1 MFNIRNFV
9 DEYARLSLLRSKE
22 LGFYA
27 LRDVALVDLCL
38 SWLAEYHPAE
48 KPTLMPMLLQGHL
61 NAAIEPNA
69 RPGLTVL
76 RQYAPGLASRLAWR
90 RAQGEHARHSHS
102 TALQVLNEQMV
113 LRPNAS
119 AELRRFLKL
128 TVEAP
133 APFRLHDLDYAKP
146 GGAHYLPW
154 SAALSKE
161 APIELRIPEVRSVPD
176 APYKLRSRAINPP
189 VAIEWDTLLK
199 VAADVDA
206 REARASFPEWLKPLK
221 LADRLKK
228 VKIEDL
234 GTGFLRNKRLTLEG
248 VQHVVGMLSSGKSTL
263 LNALLFALCSP
274 GYDKKIGVIVRDT
287 VSGAALVARLKAHG
301 ISATLLSSFPRR
313 DEHLS
318 TLHWSMS
325 RLDADGK
332 LSATAQ
338 LTEMLGVA
346 CPLHGFNEGSENPR
360 LSAVIRN
367 FDQRPCH
374 DLKQGKSNQ
383 ALTCPL
389 IATCPSQS
397 AQQKLAN
404 SQVVVLTPQA
414 MFWMTP
420 DKTALREQI
429 SLPEMFQ
436 YTLDVILVDEADT
449 IQSDLDKLCTQDQVL
464 LSPNVA
470 AFTAS
475 SIRCVTQAV
484 NGNSGGQYASPMHV
498 QWHRTLNR
506 LQDSIS
512 AIYHLLICHS
522 ETLNWLTYRKPFTAA
537 SIFADVYL
545 YSGNKDDRSARERH
559 DTLEQIAVLASSL
572 YRAASAIND
581 DQSALPD
588 DQLGQL
594 KHAFT
599 FLSALRLQI
608 LDTSLYDD
616 EHPALQAIQKALL
629 DGCLSWL
636 LTDDFAA
643 PSGNERRQES
653 SRFQRPRPADSVAG
667 VARCIVLA
675 MLANECLASYAY
687 LVRHHSAVEQ
697 EFELAGDSAFREA
710 KRIMDL
716 YGHLLPRPMVGA
728 VYGLLFEP
736 AGEGTQG
743 GVLRLVNHLGVG
755 RYLLTHMNT
764 LMTAAHQAGPHALL
778 LSGTSWAGGESENAS
793 PTFDLQIP
801 VAAILSQPAR
811 EREAIRKSRYE
822 LLSILNAPSRV
833 SGRAPEDRRFE
844 LQRMATQLIKAGSSG
859 QSLLSR
865 KWDELAEDRAFE
877 IHRRRRAMLVTNN
890 YEDARHVAVAM
901 SFEARDRHIIYCLV
915 PDKQA
920 RAGHIKKQVVATD
933 SLDSSRVVW
942 LPRSQIEEFG
952 ASPEGSVLVAPL
964 GPASRGHNIVTVEG
978 EAVAAVSAIY
988 FLHRP
993 FPRPD
998 DLDRF
1003 TGLINRAAH
1012 DICTGRKQPLP
1023 PSNPAVH
1030 ADWAARVLRSTVD
1043 RGFALR
1049 ASYQE
1054 MSRDARE
1061 QYAWDLLTSLWQTI
1075 GRGIRGGVPVYV
1087 AFCDERFAPG
1097 LFGGKRDTAYSSC
1110 LIQICET
1117 LTNAAESDV
1126 DHNIA
1131 KSLYGPFLDSLKEML
1146 AEDPASPTASISQT
1160 EAISHG

>member
-1 MFNIRNFV
+1 MFNIRHFV

-27 LRDVALVDLCL
+27 LRDVALIDLCL

-48 KPTLMPMLLQGHL
+48 KPTIMPMLLQGHL
-61 NAAIEPNA
+61 SAAIDPRA
-69 RPGLTVL
+69 RPGLAVL

-90 RAQGEHARHSHS
+90 RAQEEHARNGYS
-102 TALQVLNEQMV
+102 TAIQIIDEQTV
-113 LRPNAS
+113 PRPNAPL
-119 AELRRFLKL
+119 ELKRFLKL

-133 APFRLHDLDYAKP
+133 APYRLHELAYAKP

-154 SAALSKE
+154 SAALSKDT
-161 APIELRIPEVRSVPD
+161 PIELRIPEVRSVPD
-176 APYKLRSRAINPP
+176 ESYKLRSRAINPP

-206 REARASFPEWLKPLK
+206 REAAAGFPEWLKPLK
-221 LADRLKK
+221 LADRLQK

-234 GTGFLRNKRLTLEG
+234 GAGFLRNRRLTIEG

-263 LNALLFALCSP
+263 LSALLFALSSP

-287 VSGAALVARLKAHG
+287 VSGANLVARLKAHG
-301 ISATLLSSFPRR
+301 VSATLLSSFPRR

-318 TLHWSMS
+318 TLHWSTS
-325 RLDADGK
+325 RLDADTK

-346 CPLHGFNEGSENPR
+346 CPLHGFNQDVDNPR

-374 DLKQGKSNQ
+374 DLKQGISTQ

-389 IATCPSQS
+389 IGTCPSQS
-397 AQQKLAN
+397 AQQKLMK
-404 SQVVVLTPQA
+404 SQIVVLTPQA

-420 DKTALREQI
+420 DKTVLREQI

-484 NGNSGGQYASPMHV
+484 NLNSGGQYASPMHV

-512 AIYHLLICHS
+512 AIYHLLICHT
-522 ETLNWLTYRKPFTAA
+522 ETLSWLTYRKPFTAA
-537 SIFADVYL
+537 SIFADIFL
-545 YSGNKDDRSARERH
+545 YSGDRENISPLERQA
-559 DTLEQIAVLASSL
+559 TLEQIAVLASSL
-572 YRAASAIND
+572 YRAASAVND
-581 DQSALPD
+581 DQSALPG

-594 KHAFT
+594 NNAFT
-599 FLSALRLQI
+599 FLSDLRLQI

-616 EHPALQAIQKALL
+616 EHPALRAIQKALL

-636 LTDDFAA
+636 LPEDFSAQ
-643 PSGNERRQES
+643 SVNRIRQDS
-653 SRFQRPRPADSVAG
+653 SRFQRPRPTDTVAG

-736 AGEGTQG
+736 AGEATQG

-755 RYLLTHMNT
+755 RYLLTHMNK
-764 LMTAAHQAGPHALL
+764 LMAAAQQAGPHALL

-793 PTFDLQIP
+793 PTYDLQIP

-822 LLSILNAPSRV
+822 LLSVMNAPTRV
-833 SGRAPEDRRFE
+833 SGRAPEDRRLE
-844 LQRMATQLIKAGSSG
+844 LQRMASQLVKAGSSG

-865 KWDELAEDRAFE
+865 KWDELAETRAFE
-877 IHRRRRAMLVTNN
+877 IHRRRRAMLITNN

-920 RAGHIKKQVVATD
+920 RADDFKKHAVAID
-933 SLDSSRVVW
+933 AVNSNRVVW

-964 GPASRGHNIVTVEG
+964 GPASRGHNIVTIEG
-978 EAVAAVSAIY
+978 EAIAAVSAIF

-1003 TGLINRAAH
+1003 TGLINRVAH
-1012 DICTGRKQPLP
+1012 DICTGRKQPSP
-1023 PSNPAVH
+1023 PSTPGVH

-1097 LFGGKRDTAYSSC
+1097 LFEGKRDTAYSSC

-1117 LTNAAESDV
+1117 LTSAAEAEA

-1131 KSLYGPFLDSLKEML
+1131 RSLYGPFLDALKGML
-1146 AEDPASPTASISQT
+1146 AGEVADPPKHNVEQ
-1160 EAISHG
+1160 EALSHG

>member
-1 MFNIRNFV
+1 MFDVRNFLA
-9 DEYARLSLLRSKE
+9 EYARLSLLRAQD

-38 SWLAEYHPAE
+38 SWLAEFHPTETPAI
-48 KPTLMPMLLQGHL
+48 MPMLLQGHL
-61 NAAIEPNA
+61 NAAIDPRA
-69 RPGLTVL
+69 RPGLAIL
-76 RQYAPGLASRLAWR
+76 RQYAPGLASRLSWR
-90 RAQGEHARHSHS
+90 RAREEHAKHNRS
-102 TALQVLNEQMV
+102 TAFQVSGKQMAQ
-113 LRPNAS
+113 RPNAS
-119 AELRRFLKL
+119 IELTSLLKN
-128 TVEAP
+128 TVGSP
-133 APFRLHDLDYAKP
+133 APFRLHDLAYAKP

-154 SAALSKE
+154 SQALVKE
-161 APIELRIPEVRSVPD
+161 QPIELRVPEARSVPEG
-176 APYKLRSRAINPP
+176 AHKLRSRAINPP

-199 VAADVDA
+199 VAAEVDA
-206 REARASFPEWLKPLK
+206 REASPGFPDWMKPLK
-221 LADRLKK
+221 LSDRLQK

-234 GTGFLRNKRLTLEG
+234 GAGFMRNKRLTLEG

-263 LNALLFALCSP
+263 LSALMFALSSP

-287 VSGAALVARLKAHG
+287 VSGAGLVARLKAHG

-318 TLHWSMS
+318 TLHWSTS
-325 RLDADGK
+325 RLDADTK

-346 CPLHGFNEGSENPR
+346 CPLHGFNQDVDNPR
-360 LSAVIRN
+360 LSAAIRN

-374 DLKQGKSNQ
+374 DLKQGTSKQS
-383 ALTCPL
+383 LTCPL

-397 AQQKLAN
+397 AQQQFAN

-420 DKTALREQI
+420 DKTALREHI
-429 SLPEMFQ
+429 SFPEMFQ

-484 NGNSGGQYASPMHV
+484 NLNSGGQYASQMHV

-512 AIYHLLICHS
+512 AIYHLLICHTS
-522 ETLNWLTYRKPFTAA
+522 ALKSLTYRKPFTTA
-537 SIFADVYL
+537 SIFADIYL
-545 YSGNKDDRSARERH
+545 YAGQRPDTNVLERQA
-559 DTLEQIAVLASSL
+559 TLEQIAVLASSL
-572 YRAASAIND
+572 YRVASALYD
-581 DQSALPD
+581 DQSVPPGNPPGPFSD
-588 DQLGQL
+588 
-594 KHAFT
+594 AFT
-599 FLSALRLQI
+599 FLSDLRLQI

-616 EHPALQAIQKALL
+616 DHPALQSIQQALES
-629 DGCLSWL
+629 GCLSWL
-636 LTDDFAA
+636 LPPDFGAMPLA
-643 PSGNERRQES
+643 EKKSEPSRYK
-653 SRFQRPRPADSVAG
+653 RPQPANTLAG
-667 VARCIVLA
+667 IARCIVLA

-736 AGEGTQG
+736 AGDTMQG

-755 RYLLTHMNT
+755 RYLLTHMNA
-764 LMTAAHQAGPHALL
+764 LMAAAHQAGPHALL
-778 LSGTSWAGGESENAS
+778 LSGTSWAGGDSENAS
-793 PTFDLQIP
+793 PTYDLQIP
-801 VAAILSQPAR
+801 VAAILSQPSR

-822 LLSILNAPSRV
+822 LVSLLNTPTRV
-833 SGRAPEDRRFE
+833 SGRAPEERRFE

-865 KWDELAEDRAFE
+865 KWDELGETRAFE
-877 IHRRRRAMLVTNN
+877 IHRRRRAMLITNN
-890 YEDARHVAVAM
+890 YDDARHVAVAM
-901 SFEARDRHIIYCLV
+901 ALEARGRHIIYCLV

-920 RAGHIKKQVVATD
+920 RTADIQKQAVAMDTVN
-933 SLDSSRVVW
+933 STSVVW

-952 ASPEGSVLVAPL
+952 AAPEGSVLVAPL

-978 EAVAAVSAIY
+978 EAIAAVSAIY

-1003 TGLINRAAH
+1003 TGLINRVAH
-1012 DICTGRKQPLP
+1012 DICTGRKQPSP
-1023 PSNPAVH
+1023 PSTPAVH

-1049 ASYQE
+1049 ASYQD

-1087 AFCDERFAPG
+1087 AFCDDRFAPG

-1110 LIQICET
+1110 LVQICET
-1117 LTNAAESDV
+1117 LTTAAEAET

-1131 KSLYGPFLDSLKEML
+1131 RSLYGPFLDALKGML
-1146 AEDPASPTASISQT
+1146 AGDTAESAPAKME
-1160 EAISHG
+1160 EAMSHG